1 MFSLDGAGRAK
12 LFFRRGNAL
21 LFLSSDDA
29 NVGLRL
35 NFAQILSVD
44 LSGVG
49 RFDALGLTDR
59 FTLSVDFVLFIA
71 YGTNGVCG
79 AGLRSGL
86 SDSSALS
93 DGRFA
98 TRGRGVL
105 LRFDFADDFARS
117 FDRLLNGAE
126 LRGGTRRAERSL
138 EGHGDVRREI
148 VLGRAGD
155 ARIIRRELR
164 AHLAR
169 GRVVRFD
176 VVKVQSAHGRA
187 LIRRLAR
194 VRRDGV
200 ILIAWRALH
209 RRIAASRVASR
220 IVASADVVAA
230 NRAWIAV

>member
-1 MFSLDGAGRAK
+1 MFSLDGARRAK
-12 LFFRRGNAL
+12 LLFRRGNAL

-35 NFAQILSVD
+35 NFAQILRVD

-59 FTLSVDFVLFIA
+59 FTLNVDFVLFIA

-79 AGLRSGL
+79 AVKRSV
-86 SDSSALS
+86 LS